1 MIESRQMAAS
11 RIFGLR
17 SPRKAPTMKTTAAV
31 TALAIGLAGCATA
44 PPNTPGAGVGATY
57 TPVIDTTGVN
67 WARYYADLDACR
79 TFSRQIDVQQ
89 AEMNGLIGGIIAG
102 ALVGAAYGG
111 NRRSIDYGASAGGTA
126 GMVKSGNRALSKQE
140 TIMANCMASRGYRVL
155 EGAAIPAAS
164 NVPSPYAQAE
174 PPIPPAAP
182 TVPAAAFQPTSVQG
196 APAAPAPRSF
206 RPAACD
212 WPGAKQGVGA
222 C

>member
-1 MIESRQMAAS
+1 MRKILIGCLAF
-11 RIFGLR
+11 IVGL
-17 SPRKAPTMKTTAAV
+17 S
-31 TALAIGLAGCATA
+31 GCATA

-67 WARYYADLDACR
+67 SARYYADLDSCR
-79 TFSRQIDVQQ
+79 IFSRQINVQQ

-126 GMVKSGNRALSKQE
+126 GMARAGNRALTKQE

-155 EGAAIPAAS
+155 EGATIPAAT

-174 PPIPPAAP
+174 PPMPPVAP
-182 TVPAAAFQPTSVQG
+182 AVPAAVY
-196 APAAPAPRSF
+196 
-206 RPAACD
+206 
-212 WPGAKQGVGA
+212 
-222 C
+222 

>member
-1 MIESRQMAAS
+1 
-11 RIFGLR
+11 
-17 SPRKAPTMKTTAAV
+17 MKTTVAV

-67 WARYYADLDACR
+67 VARYYADLDSCR
-79 TFSRQIDVQQ
+79 TFSRQIDVQNAQ
-89 AEMNGLIGGIIAG
+89 MNGMFAGILAG
-102 ALVGAAYGG
+102 AFTAAAFGGSRRSMDQAATYGG
-111 NRRSIDYGASAGGTA
+111 GVGIARAGN
-126 GMVKSGNRALSKQE
+126 KALGKQE

-155 EGAAIPAAS
+155 EGATIPAAS

-174 PPIPPAAP
+174 PPMPAPAPMAAP
-182 TVPAAAFQPTSVQG
+182 TYQPTAVQG
-196 APAAPAPRSF
+196 APAAPAPRPF